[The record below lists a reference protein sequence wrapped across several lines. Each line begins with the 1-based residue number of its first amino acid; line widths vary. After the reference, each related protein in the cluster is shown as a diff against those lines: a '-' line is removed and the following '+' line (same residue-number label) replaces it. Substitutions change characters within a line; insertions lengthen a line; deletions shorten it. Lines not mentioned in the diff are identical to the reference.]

1 MQNEMTMNYNR
12 QRMLLVVLPLLT
24 VCLLCACKKDFL
36 DQKSLSAVDETAVFK
51 DSTRSLGMINNLY
64 SNMGLS
70 FNARRFNNTG
80 LDAACDESEPI
91 SDPTIYTYRISNG
104 GVNPSNADKGLWT
117 TVYQMLRTANI
128 FLKNKDSI
136 PVTADTRNYWVGQ
149 VRFMRAWYLFMLMK
163 HYGGIPMI
171 GDKIFSDGEKIDVA
185 RSSFE
190 ECVNYITG
198 ELDAAADLLPASYP
212 ANNVNNLR
220 IIKGSALGARARLLL
235 YAASPLF
242 NAPRTDDPEHLLS
255 YTATDNERWK
265 KAADAAKAVMDL
277 GVHSL
282 YTTSATPLYTLFL
295 QNTPQPEH
303 LLVYWQPVTT
313 ANNIYVENSANPQ
326 SRSTV
331 NGYAGAKYFP
341 TQELVDEFDMANG
354 LRIADPTSGYPGI
367 GDNMYK
373 NRDPRLTTTVHYNG
387 ALRNMGSLGDQPV
400 NTYTGVIPTGNAA
413 ATSASVDGIY
423 TSTGT
428 KTGYFRYKMCN
439 NFGVSGGSELY
450 RPWVLMRYAEILLS
464 AAEAVNEY
472 SGPST
477 EIYDWL
483 KLIRSRAGIT
493 PGAGSLYGL
502 KASMTK
508 DEMREAIRH
517 ERRVELAFEEH
528 RYWDI
533 RRWKIA
539 PQTENAETHGMEITR
554 AADGKFSYRTIVVRK
569 HVFTDAMY
577 FWPIPQSEIV
587 KSPALKQN
595 PGY

>member
-1 MQNEMTMNYNR
+1 MNCKKYKNR
-12 QRMLLVVLPLLT
+12 YPVLLALLACF
-24 VCLLCACKKDFL
+24 VMGCKKDFL
-36 DQKSLSAVDETAVFK
+36 DQKTLSAVDETAVFR
-51 DSTRSLGMINNLY
+51 DSTKSLGMINNIY
-64 SNMGLS
+64 SNIGIS
-70 FNARRFNNTG
+70 FNARRFSNTG

-91 SDPTIYTYRISNG
+91 SDPTIYTYRISSG
-104 GVNPSNADKGLWT
+104 GVNASNADKGLWT
-117 TVYQMLRTANI
+117 TVYQMIRSANI
-128 FLKNKDSI
+128 FLKNRDSI
-136 PVTADTRNYWVGQ
+136 PVRASTRDYWTGQ
-149 VRFMRAWYLFMLMK
+149 VRFLRAWYLFTLLK
-163 HYGGIPMI
+163 HCGGIPLI
-171 GDKIFSDGEKIDVA
+171 GDKIFGDDEKIDVP

-198 ELDAAADLLPASYP
+198 ELDAAAALLPASY
-212 ANNVNNLR
+212 ATGDVNQLR
-220 IIKGSALGARARLLL
+220 VTRGSALAVKARLLL

-242 NAPRTDDPEHLLS
+242 NSGARSDDPNHFIS
-255 YTATDNERWK
+255 YAAADNERWK
-265 KAADAAKAVMDL
+265 KAADAAKAVIGL
-277 GVHSL
+277 GVYSL
-282 YTTSATPLYTLFL
+282 YTSSATPLYTLFL
-295 QNTPQPEH
+295 QNTPVPEH
-303 LLVYWQPVTT
+303 VLVYWQPVTT

-331 NGYAGAKYFP
+331 NGYVGAKYFP

-354 LRIADPTSGYPGI
+354 LRIQDPASGYPGI

-373 NRDPRLTTTVHYNG
+373 NRDPRLGYTVHYNG
-387 ALRNMGSLGDQPV
+387 SIRNMGSLGDQPV

-413 ATSASVDGIY
+413 ATSASIDGIY

-450 RPWVLMRYAEILLS
+450 RPWVLMRYAEVLLN
-464 AAEAVNEY
+464 AAEASNEY
-472 SGPST
+472 AGPSA
-477 EIYDWL
+477 EVYDWL
-483 KLIRSRAGIT
+483 KMIRSRAGIAA
-493 PGAGSLYGL
+493 GASGLYGL
-502 KASMTK
+502 KTGMTK

-528 RYWDI
+528 RYWDV

-554 AADGKFSYRTIVVRK
+554 GADGKFSYRLIVVRK